1 MNSKLFVKQTSW
13 ANYVAVMN
21 VLTDICLIVLPV
33 VIVARIQAANSKKS
47 ILTMFFMARVW

>member
-33 VIVARIQAANSKKS
+33 VIVVRIQAANSKKS